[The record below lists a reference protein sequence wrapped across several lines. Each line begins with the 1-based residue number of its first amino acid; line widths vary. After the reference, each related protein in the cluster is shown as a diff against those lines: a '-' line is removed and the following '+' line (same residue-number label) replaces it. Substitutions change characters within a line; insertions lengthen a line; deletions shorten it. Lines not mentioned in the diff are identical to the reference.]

1 MLIYFTEVKEGMDK
15 KVLEKIKKA
24 KVKVKGPKETYKIR
38 PLQIVPF
45 MRVKETRIGTAK
57 IDSKKT
63 PYIKVKGETTIKDL
77 VNPLV
82 IGEDIIEMG
91 EKIFGKKRK
100 SNKGVIKME
109 QGKV

>member
-57 IDSKKT
+57 VDSKNI
-63 PYIKVKGETTIKDL
+63 PYVKVKGETTIDDL
-77 VNPLV
+77 LRPSILR
-82 IGEDIIEMG
+82 EDLIEFE
-91 EKIFGKKRK
+91 EKTNKK
-100 SNKGVIKME
+100 NKRDERNG
-109 QGKV
+109 

>member
-1 MLIYFTEVKEGMDK
+1 MDK

-77 VNPLV
+77 IRP
-82 IGEDIIEMG
+82 
-91 EKIFGKKRK
+91 
-100 SNKGVIKME
+100 
-109 QGKV
+109 

>member
-38 PLQIVPF
+38 PLQIIPF
-45 MRVKETRIGTAK
+45 MRVKETRTGTAK
-57 IDSKKT
+57 VDSKKI

-77 VNPLV
+77 LRPSILR
-82 IGEDIIEMG
+82 EDLIEF
-91 EKIFGKKRK
+91 EKKTDEKRK
-100 SNKGVIKME
+100 SKRGEKNG
-109 QGKV
+109 

>member
-1 MLIYFTEVKEGMDK
+1 MQSQDMLIYFTEVKEGMDK

-77 VNPLV
+77 LRPSILR
-82 IGEDIIEMG
+82 EDLIEFE
-91 EKIFGKKRK
+91 EKTNKK
-100 SNKGVIKME
+100 NKRDEKNG
-109 QGKV
+109 

>member
-1 MLIYFTEVKEGMDK
+1 MDK

-45 MRVKETRIGTAK
+45 MRVKETRTGTAK
-57 IDSKKT
+57 VDSKKI

-77 VNPLV
+77 LRPSILR
-82 IGEDIIEMG
+82 EDLIEFE
-91 EKIFGKKRK
+91 EKTNKK
-100 SNKGVIKME
+100 NKRDEKNG
-109 QGKV
+109 

>member
-57 IDSKKT
+57 VDSKNI
-63 PYIKVKGETTIKDL
+63 PYVKVKGETTIKDL
-77 VNPLV
+77 LRPSILR
-82 IGEDIIEMG
+82 EDLIEFE
-91 EKIFGKKRK
+91 EKTNKK
-100 SNKGVIKME
+100 NKRDEKNG
-109 QGKV
+109 

>member
-77 VNPLV
+77 LRPSILR
-82 IGEDIIEMG
+82 EDLIEFE
-91 EKIFGKKRK
+91 EKTNKK
-100 SNKGVIKME
+100 NKRDEKNG
-109 QGKV
+109 